1 MADSEL
7 ELSRMAFIIDQSIHE
22 LKKRNPEKTDW
33 EEEDSI
39 DELERSVLRISY
51 RALKMYEHEY
61 GKLPDHDRTLD
72 FMTEKLMPDKS
83 KLRRR
88 VERKDSPEFHSIDA
102 ISSYIY
108 FGLKAQVES
117 AACASVYPHR
127 PGRYDVYMNIG
138 ADYMSID
145 RVLPTF
151 SLSQHG
157 QNR

>member
-1 MADSEL
+1 MADSDV
-7 ELSRMAFIIDQSIHE
+7 ELSRMGFIIDQSIQE
-22 LKKRNPEKTDW
+22 LKRDNLDKVNW
-33 EEEDSI
+33 EQEDSI
-39 DELERSVLRISY
+39 EALERSVLKISY
-51 RALKMYEHEY
+51 RALKMYEHKY
-61 GKLPDHDRTLD
+61 GELPDHDRTLD
-72 FMTEKLMPDKS
+72 FMTERLMPKES

-88 VERKDSPEFHSIDA
+88 VERRDSPEFHSIDA

-127 PGRYDVYMNIG
+127 PGTYDVYMKLG
-138 ADYMSID
+138 ADNMRID

-157 QNR
+157 QTK